1 MEVVRRVAR
10 SLPVIAAF
18 AALALAVPCR
28 AQAQQAGTP
37 EDAARLFKEG
47 VDAQARG
54 DAKLACAKF
63 RGSLAFALMPNTLF
77 KIAQCEEQEG
87 HLVAALRRWE
97 QGLGMLP
104 EGDNRLAVARERA
117 AAIERRVPKV
127 RLKLP
132 ADAPAKTRVLV
143 DGTEIPSAQEPLNL
157 DTGERTIVVEAPGYK
172 PERLSIVLVE
182 GDQKDVEIALSPLQA
197 SEGPKKV
204 TPPPPPPPPPS
215 GGLGRT
221 LGFVAGGLGLA
232 GFVTA
237 GVTGGILLSRD
248 AQIRENCS
256 PTRCNKEAWEAVE
269 SAKSLLTVNT
279 VGFIVGIA
287 GASAGVT
294 LILAS
299 GGGGGGG
306 NDAPKAAVAPV
317 ILPGGGGAAVSGRF

>member
-1 MEVVRRVAR
+1 MRRVAR

-18 AALALAVPCR
+18 AALALAAPPR
-28 AQAQQAGTP
+28 AHAQQAGTP

-47 VDAQARG
+47 VDAQTRG
-54 DAKLACAKF
+54 DSKLACAKF

-117 AAIERRVPKV
+117 AAIDRRVPKV

-132 ADAPAKTRVLV
+132 ADAPPKTRVLV
-143 DGTEIPSAQEPLNL
+143 DGTEIQSLEKPLDL
-157 DTGERTIVVEAPGYK
+157 DTGERTIVVEAPGHK

-182 GDQKDVEIALSPLQA
+182 GDQKDIEISLSPL
-197 SEGPKKV
+197 SSSSGPKKV
-204 TPPPPPPPPPS
+204 APPPPPPPPSS

-221 LGFVAGGLGLA
+221 LGFIAGGVGIA

-237 GVTGGILLSRD
+237 GVTGGILLARD

-256 PTRCNKEAWEAVE
+256 TRCSPAGWEAVQ
-269 SAKSLLTVNT
+269 STGPLFTANT

-287 GASAGVT
+287 GVGAGLA
-294 LILAS
+294 LILTS
-299 GGGGGGG
+299 GGGGD
-306 NDAPKAAVAPV
+306 DAPRAAIAPA